1 MDRNELVVIIA
12 LVLFSA
18 FLTGWVLR
26 WAYGSMR
33 RVNSTNMGEVD
44 DLANRLH
51 EAELQKD
58 QSSKELSDMEWELK
72 NKLSQSDA
80 ELQAA
85 MEGLGEAR
93 REAEDLRN
101 ELEKVTKK
109 LKAKTSRAKA

>member
-18 FLTGWVLR
+18 FLAGWILR

-33 RVNSTNMGEVD
+33 RVNTTNMGEVD

-58 QSSKELSDMEWELK
+58 QSSRDLNDLEWELN
-72 NKLSQSDA
+72 NKLSQSEA

-93 REAEDLRN
+93 REAEDLRAQ
-101 ELEKVTKK
+101 LEEATEKLKTKK
-109 LKAKTSRAKA
+109 PKSKR

>member
-1 MDRNELVVIIA
+1 MDRDELVVLIA

-18 FLTGWVLR
+18 FLVGWILR

-33 RVNSTNMGEVD
+33 RVNSPNMGDVD

-58 QSSKELSDMEWELK
+58 QSQQELNDLEWTLK
-72 NKLSQSDA
+72 NKLSQSEA

-93 REAEDLRN
+93 REVHDLQSQLEDA
-101 ELEKVTKK
+101 TKK
-109 LKAKTSRAKA
+109 LTKRKSKS